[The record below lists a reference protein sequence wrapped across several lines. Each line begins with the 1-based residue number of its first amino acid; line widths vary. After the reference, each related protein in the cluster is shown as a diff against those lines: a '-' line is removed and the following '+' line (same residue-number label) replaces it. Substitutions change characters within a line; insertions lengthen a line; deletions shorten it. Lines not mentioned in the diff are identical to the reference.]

1 MNLNF
6 FLSISSYQSFY
17 ENKLSYYILP
27 KRFDVNSA
35 IYNEIIYFSSLHVN
49 FCDFFFD
56 CWLGG
61 WAFRKVHGL
70 LWYCS
75 SKRWITGSSQ
85 LYLTE
90 DSINNHSSRRPLA
103 RGCNWWKSCS
113 SVHLAKR
120 LFLFIIYSC
129 SWSFSSVLLKYFQ
142 ICWIHQL
149 EVPISPPL
157 STHSS
162 LYFLTD
168 FKKFLVTFV
177 A

>member
-1 MNLNF
+1 MSMNLKN
-6 FLSISSYQSFY
+6 FLSISSYQSSY
-17 ENKLSYYILP
+17 KNKLLHFTQKIWC
-27 KRFDVNSA
+27 NSE
-35 IYNEIIYFSSLHVN
+35 IYTEIIYFSSLHIN
-49 FCDFFFD
+49 FCDFFFFYY
-56 CWLGG
+56 WLGG

-75 SKRWITGSSQ
+75 SKRWVTGCSQ
-85 LYLTE
+85 FYLTE
-90 DSINNHSSRRPLA
+90 DSINNHSSRRPLTY
-103 RGCNWWKSCS
+103 GCNWWKSCS

-162 LYFLTD
+162 LYIF
-168 FKKFLVTFV
+168 
-177 A
+177 